1 MDATVSQHN
10 IMGGGEATTKKLLIE
25 VLLVEESREKTDRE
39 LEAEIRDE
47 LSENT
52 HVIPWAAKI
61 ERMQVISE

>member
-1 MDATVSQHN
+1 L
-10 IMGGGEATTKKLLIE
+10 GGGEATTKKALIE
-25 VLLVEESREKTDRE
+25 VLLVEESAEKTDRE
-39 LEAEIRDE
+39 LEKEIRDE